1 MSALPSNISRF
12 EIAIGGLSSEIRVLR
27 FTGTEEMSRPFVFDV
42 EIASEDD
49 SIAFDQVV
57 DQAAV
62 LGILR
67 DGETRYVNGIVTRFE
82 QGEVG
87 LRFALYRVQI
97 MPKIQRLAYRHN
109 CRIFQEKSAPD
120 IIKQILDDLGLG
132 GDEYRQ
138 TLQGNHPTREYCV
151 QYRESEL
158 DFIQRLMEEEG
169 TFYYFEHQDDK
180 HVMVMADS
188 SSIHKDVTDGG
199 TLLYAPRSAGR
210 ITDEHVFDFRYSE
223 QIRPGLALLRDFNF
237 KRPDQDLDGTNNS
250 NADAKLEYYD
260 YPGIYD
266 EAQVGSSLAQVRLEG
281 LRVPR
286 KLASGASVCSNM
298 IPGFAFTLDGFP
310 RDDFNHKYLI
320 TSLTTTGAQP
330 QALEETAGSGGSE
343 FSNTFVCIPF
353 DVPYRAPRRTP
364 KPFVQGAQTA
374 IVVGPSGEEI
384 YTDEFG
390 RIKVQFHW
398 DREGQGDEKASCW
411 IRTSQ
416 AWAGAGWGS
425 VCIPRIGHEVIVD
438 FLEGDPDRPIVT
450 GRVYHGTNRPPY
462 ALPDKKTMTAFKS
475 NSSKGGSGFN
485 EIRLEDKKGEE
496 QIFVHAERNQDV
508 RVKHDALEWIGNNR
522 HLIVKK
528 DQLEQVDE
536 NKHLI
541 VKKDKVEKIQGD
553 LHETVKGDRFQKLD
567 GDQHLKVAGDRKEA
581 ITGENNLKVTGNQ
594 SLETSQSLSEKAG
607 MNAYL
612 KAGMN
617 IGLDG
622 GMGVHIKAGMNLVLE
637 GGLNV
642 TLKCGGSSIALTPAG
657 IFIAGAPLVN
667 INTGSAAVGGDGC
680 SPKAPASPSA
690 PKEPDEAQVAA
701 NDLYGKIAKAKKAE
715 RPPTPKKYGAQAVTL
730 KAAHTSGAAVCKECE
745 AAAAARRG
753 QGGSSGGGG
762 AGSGGGGP
770 SAGGAGAGGA
780 AQSTG
785 AAAFT
790 QGDGIQFPNN
800 NASPLAAHEVAHTT
814 QQSGDQRGGQPPEG
828 RGSGGGRG
836 GR

>member
-1 MSALPSNISRF
+1 
-12 EIAIGGLSSEIRVLR
+12 
-27 FTGTEEMSRPFVFDV
+27 
-42 EIASEDD
+42 
-49 SIAFDQVV
+49 
-57 DQAAV
+57 
-62 LGILR
+62 
-67 DGETRYVNGIVTRFE
+67 
-82 QGEVG
+82 
-87 LRFALYRVQI
+87 
-97 MPKIQRLAYRHN
+97 
-109 CRIFQEKSAPD
+109 
-120 IIKQILDDLGLG
+120 
-132 GDEYRQ
+132 
-138 TLQGNHPTREYCV
+138 
-151 QYRESEL
+151 
-158 DFIQRLMEEEG
+158 
-169 TFYYFEHQDDK
+169 
-180 HVMVMADS
+180 
-188 SSIHKDVTDGG
+188 
-199 TLLYAPRSAGR
+199 
-210 ITDEHVFDFRYSE
+210 
-223 QIRPGLALLRDFNF
+223 
-237 KRPDQDLDGTNNS
+237 
-250 NADAKLEYYD
+250 
-260 YPGIYD
+260 
-266 EAQVGSSLAQVRLEG
+266 
-281 LRVPR
+281 
-286 KLASGASVCSNM
+286 
-298 IPGFAFTLDGFP
+298 
-310 RDDFNHKYLI
+310 
-320 TSLTTTGAQP
+320 
-330 QALEETAGSGGSE
+330 
-343 FSNTFVCIPF
+343 
-353 DVPYRAPRRTP
+353 
-364 KPFVQGAQTA
+364 VQGAQTA

-622 GMGVHIKAGMNLVLE
+622 GMGVHVKAGMNLVLE
-637 GGLNV
+637 GGSIV
-642 TLKCGGSSIALTPAG
+642 TL
-657 IFIAGAPLVN
+657 
-667 INTGSAAVGGDGC
+667 
-680 SPKAPASPSA
+680 
-690 PKEPDEAQVAA
+690 
-701 NDLYGKIAKAKKAE
+701 
-715 RPPTPKKYGAQAVTL
+715 
-730 KAAHTSGAAVCKECE
+730 
-745 AAAAARRG
+745 
-753 QGGSSGGGG
+753 
-762 AGSGGGGP
+762 
-770 SAGGAGAGGA
+770 
-780 AQSTG
+780 
-785 AAAFT
+785 
-790 QGDGIQFPNN
+790 
-800 NASPLAAHEVAHTT
+800 
-814 QQSGDQRGGQPPEG
+814 
-828 RGSGGGRG
+828 
-836 GR
+836 